1 MTVVVKEIPHEA
13 VINSGSMRLVGISD
27 EDFIRTWNW
36 EEESQ
41 ESSRAEK
48 FREKLAQIM
57 NTGTENVDIFSV
69 MNHPKQEKTT
79 DVRFSVHGSAE
90 KCVCTPRKMP
100 P

>member
-1 MTVVVKEIPHEA
+1 MTVVVKEIPHDA

-48 FREKLAQIM
+48 VREELAQIM

-69 MNHPKQEKTT
+69 SARNSKILTHSSRSNGSGNK
-79 DVRFSVHGSAE
+79 VR
-90 KCVCTPRKMP
+90 R
-100 P
+100 